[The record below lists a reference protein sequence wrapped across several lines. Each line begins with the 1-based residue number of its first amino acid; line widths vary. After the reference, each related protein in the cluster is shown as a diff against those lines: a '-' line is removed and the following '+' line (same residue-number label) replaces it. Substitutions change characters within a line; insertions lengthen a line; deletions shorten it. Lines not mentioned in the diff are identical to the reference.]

1 MELIMVTKDN
11 YKEAIKIQKEIFP
24 SENGTLNILAS
35 LDRET
40 FIKNTKVEY
49 IDDHIKYYLA
59 KDNDNYIGITGLY
72 YYNFDKDSAWIGWY
86 GVLNEYRNKGLG
98 KELLKETATLA
109 RNKGFKYL
117 RLYTDYI
124 ENYNAVKLYESM
136 GFIGEKYNIEKL
148 EYDCRIYSLSLTDES
163 VPLWNNRL
171 LGLSHQSELDHMR
184 EEQIN
189 EIYNKYEELLNNN

>member
-1 MELIMVTKDN
+1 MELIMVTKEN
-11 YKEAIKIQKEIFP
+11 YKEAIKIQREIFP
-24 SENGTLNILAS
+24 NENGTLNILAS
-35 LDRET
+35 LDREL
-40 FIKNTKVEY
+40 FIENTKLEY

-59 KDNDNYIGITGLY
+59 KENNNYIGITGLY

-98 KELLKETATLA
+98 KSLLRKTADLA
-109 RNKGFKYL
+109 KSKGFKYL

-124 ENYNAVKLYESM
+124 ENNNALKLYEKY
-136 GFIGEKYNIEKL
+136 GFFGENLIVEKL
-148 EYDCRIYSLSLTDES
+148 AYDCRIYSLSLIDEKT
-163 VPLWNNRL
+163 PLWNNRL
-171 LGLSHQSELDHMR
+171 LGLSHQSELDQMN